1 MEKPADVTPPGV
13 VDGLFNR
20 FFGWLIAR
28 GFAPANFFLLE
39 VRGRKSG
46 RVHSTPVDLLQHN
59 GRDYL
64 VAPRGRTQWV
74 RNAEASGV
82 VDLRQGRTRRRYS
95 LHAVA
100 DADKP
105 AILKSY
111 LDTYRAQVQRFFPVP
126 AGSPVE
132 AFTSLVDRYPAFEI
146 RAAG

>member
-1 MEKPADVTPPGV
+1 MEKPADVNPPGLI
-13 VDGLFNR
+13 DGLFNR
-20 FFGWLIAR
+20 LFGWLIAR
-28 GFAPANFFLLE
+28 GLAPSNFFLLE

-46 RVHSTPVDLLQHN
+46 RMYSTPVDLLAYN

-74 RNAEASGV
+74 RNAAASGEV
-82 VDLRQGRTRRRYS
+82 NLRQGRTSRRYS

-111 LDTYRAQVQRFFPVP
+111 LDTYRSQVQRFFPVP
-126 AGSPVE
+126 AGSRVE
-132 AFTSLVDRYPAFEI
+132 AFASLVDRYPAFE
-146 RAAG
+146 